1 VCKDLSGR
9 YSSSIAAVSPG
20 KVQGFFRLGRHY
32 FYDLKDI
39 FAKSGASASD
49 LDVLQGAL
57 DACLPYK
64 AATPSFLSEFD
75 IRTCCGLTMY
85 LPSNGTPLLDK
96 YYRKEA
102 WNDATGLVQ

>member
-1 VCKDLSGR
+1 MLQLDYNGYGTGDEWNVRKKRR
-9 YSSSIAAVSPG
+9 Y
-20 KVQGFFRLGRHY
+20 F